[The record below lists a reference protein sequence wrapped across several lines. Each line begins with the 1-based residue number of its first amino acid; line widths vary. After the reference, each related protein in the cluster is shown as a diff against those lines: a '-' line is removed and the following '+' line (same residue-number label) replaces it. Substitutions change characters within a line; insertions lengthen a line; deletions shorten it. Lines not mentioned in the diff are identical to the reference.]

1 MKREAVT
8 SDALLLITAAIWGF
22 AFTAQRAGMDFIG
35 PFLYS
40 GIRFLLGTAVRAPVW
55 LVRGRRKGRRSN
67 PLQPKPQRPRVLE
80 DAPLSKLLKAGAVA
94 GIFLFCGVNLQQV
107 GLLYTTAGKA
117 GFITGLYVIIV
128 PFLGLFLRQ
137 RAPAGT
143 WVGAVF
149 AVTGLYL
156 LSFAGVLEIN
166 TGDLLMLGS
175 AFCWALHLHAI
186 SRFAATIDSVKLAT
200 VQYFFCG
207 IFSLVIAVLI
217 EPFSPQ
223 AILEAAIPLLY
234 GGACSVGIGYTLQVI
249 AQKSAPT
256 THAAIIMSLESVFA
270 ALGGFLIL
278 GETLSARG
286 LAGCGLMLCGM
297 VISQLYIGRARVAAN
312 RQ

>member
-40 GIRFLLGTAVRAPVW
+40 GIRFLMGAAVLAPIW
-55 LVRGRRKGRRSN
+55 LFSSRRKALGAKALGAKAPRPN
-67 PLQPKPQRPRVLE
+67 PPE
-80 DAPLSKLLKAGAVA
+80 DASLSKLLKAGTVA
-94 GIFLFCGVNLQQV
+94 GMFLFCGVNLQQV

-128 PFLGLFLRQ
+128 PFFGLFLRQ

-143 WVGAVF
+143 WIGAVF

-156 LSFAGVLEIN
+156 LSFADVFEVN
-166 TGDLLMLGS
+166 TGDVLMLGS

-186 SRFAATIDSVKLAT
+186 SRFAASVDSVKLAT

-207 IFSLVIAVLI
+207 ALSLFIAVFI
-217 EPFSPQ
+217 EPVSLQ
-223 AILEAAIPLLY
+223 AILDAVIPLLY

-278 GETLSARG
+278 GETLSPRG
-286 LAGCGLMLCGM
+286 LVGCGLMLCGM
-297 VISQLYIGRARVAAN
+297 IISQVYIGRTRVVAS